1 MRYRDRLI
9 ITMGG
14 VVLLT
19 GLLVVALN
27 FWLARGLL
35 IDAIRSQVLSIAA
48 TAARQVDVEQ
58 LQQVHTA
65 ADMDSEAYAAV
76 EAQLRAIR
84 DANRRDD
91 VYLRYVYTGRPVP
104 GDPSRW
110 TYVVDAE
117 ERGTGNKSPVGEAG
131 SNAVP
136 FNVESRF
143 TEFVTDEYGHWLSGT
158 APLRDESGAAVAFV
172 GVDMAVSNVIAQTN
186 ALLVYG
192 LVAMALAVG
201 VVALLSIFLARQMT
215 RPIEQSCE
223 VARRVGEGDLS
234 ARFKGGESREM
245 AALSSALNTMTQ
257 QLRDRLK
264 LRESLALAMEVQQGL
279 LPDAAPHVDGLEIA
293 GKSIYCDQTGG
304 DYYDYLDLSE
314 VGPSAVG
321 VAVGDVVG
329 HGVAAALLMTTAR
342 AILRSHASQPGE
354 LGELMTRMNRLLS
367 IDTETGGRFMTLL
380 FMIIQRDAGAIRWVN
395 AGHEPALL
403 FDASTNEFQDLKGG
417 DIPLGIEPLYRY
429 EEHRFEGLRE
439 GQILLLG
446 TDGIWEARDPQG
458 RWFGKKILRDLVRE
472 HAARPAE
479 AIAKAITDTLEG
491 FRAGKPQEDDVTLVV
506 IKVVGR

>member
-143 TEFVTDEYGHWLSGT
+143 TEFVTDE
-158 APLRDESGAAVAFV
+158 
-172 GVDMAVSNVIAQTN
+172 
-186 ALLVYG
+186 
-192 LVAMALAVG
+192 
-201 VVALLSIFLARQMT
+201 
-215 RPIEQSCE
+215 
-223 VARRVGEGDLS
+223 
-234 ARFKGGESREM
+234 
-245 AALSSALNTMTQ
+245 
-257 QLRDRLK
+257 
-264 LRESLALAMEVQQGL
+264 
-279 LPDAAPHVDGLEIA
+279 
-293 GKSIYCDQTGG
+293 
-304 DYYDYLDLSE
+304 
-314 VGPSAVG
+314 
-321 VAVGDVVG
+321 
-329 HGVAAALLMTTAR
+329 
-342 AILRSHASQPGE
+342 
-354 LGELMTRMNRLLS
+354 
-367 IDTETGGRFMTLL
+367 
-380 FMIIQRDAGAIRWVN
+380 
-395 AGHEPALL
+395 
-403 FDASTNEFQDLKGG
+403 
-417 DIPLGIEPLYRY
+417 
-429 EEHRFEGLRE
+429 
-439 GQILLLG
+439 
-446 TDGIWEARDPQG
+446 
-458 RWFGKKILRDLVRE
+458 
-472 HAARPAE
+472 
-479 AIAKAITDTLEG
+479 
-491 FRAGKPQEDDVTLVV
+491 
-506 IKVVGR
+506 